1 MASGIYGRSDLTAN
15 SWTEIASPPGSGI
28 KVTTIN
34 ITNRT
39 DASKKVRIGLAS
51 STSVN
56 DTDVIEYDV
65 VIPAN
70 GVLERTGIVL
80 DSSNGLYVYSNA
92 AGCTAIA
99 WGLDG

>member
-1 MASGIYGRSDLTAN
+1 MASGIYGRSDLTAAT
-15 SWTEIASPPGSGI
+15 WTEIAPPPGSGI

-39 DASKKVRIGLAS
+39 DSNKKVRLGLGS
-51 STSVN
+51 STSIN
-56 DTDVIEYDV
+56 DQDVIEYDV
-65 VIPAN
+65 TIPAN

-80 DSSNGLYVYSNA
+80 DSSNGLYVYASA
-92 AGCTAIA
+92 TGCTAIA

>member
-51 STSVN
+51 SCLLYTSPSPR
-56 DTDVIEYDV
+56 D
-65 VIPAN
+65 
-70 GVLERTGIVL
+70 RTRSRMP
-80 DSSNGLYVYSNA
+80 SSA
-92 AGCTAIA
+92 
-99 WGLDG
+99 